1 MQDPFAGG
9 RLLATRVVQVQMV
22 VAALGA
28 LIGLVQSPAMALAV
42 FWGAASVA
50 AGQAVFARRQMA
62 GVAGVKTLLR
72 RFYGAAA
79 WKWLVL
85 FALFALGLT
94 VLRLPPLGLLAGL
107 ISAQVAGT
115 FALLKYG

>member
-22 VAALGA
+22 VGALGA
-28 LIGLVQSPAMALAV
+28 LLGLLHSPAMALAV

-50 AGQAVFARRQMA
+50 AGQAVFATRQMA
-62 GVAGVKTLLR
+62 GVAGVRTLLR

-85 FALFALGLT
+85 FTLFALGLAI
-94 VLRLPPLGLLAGL
+94 VSLPPLGLLAGL
-107 ISAQVAGT
+107 ISAQLAGT
-115 FALLKYG
+115 LALLKYG

>member
-1 MQDPFAGG
+1 
-9 RLLATRVVQVQMV
+9 MV
-22 VAALGA
+22 VGAIAAL
-28 LIGLVQSPAMALAV
+28 LGLVHSPAMAFAV

-50 AGQAVFARRQMA
+50 AGYGVFARRQMA

-94 VLRLPPLGLLAGL
+94 IARLPPLGLLAGL
-107 ISAQVAGT
+107 IVAQLAGT
-115 FALLKYG
+115 LALLKYG